1 VTFVLVAGAVVVGL
15 LLTELV
21 RDCSVSLGDFSIVGG
36 FCEGSFEAMVLQART
51 NTTHGRATAKPN
63 RKRWSAINQWL
74 ERYSDMFKGFTL
86 PIEWGTCLLLV
97 LGRKERIEKLRG

>member
-1 VTFVLVAGAVVVGL
+1 MTFVLVAGAVVVGL
-15 LLTELV
+15 VLTELV
-21 RDCSVSLGDFSIVGG
+21 PDCLVSLEDFSIVGG
-36 FCEGSFEAMVLQART
+36 SCGGSFEAMVLQARA
-51 NTTHGRATAKPN
+51 NTTHGRAIAKPN

-86 PIEWGTCLLLV
+86 RIEWGTCLLLL